1 MAILNRKTV
10 GMKQIRYLLLIFMM
24 VSCSQYAEEP
34 KNLLSQE
41 KMAQILADIA
51 ISDEAFRVNS
61 DANIETGTRQV
72 MHQHKVTATDF
83 SESYKY
89 YSITKEIEGILEDA
103 QKIVRKKHP
112 EAAKFI
118 KQQQEK
124 SAETSPFV
132 K

>member
-10 GMKQIRYLLLIFMM
+10 GMKQIRYLFLILFM
-24 VSCSQYAEEP
+24 VSCSKYAEEP

-51 ISDEAFRVNS
+51 ISDEAFRVNA

-89 YSITKEIEGILEDA
+89 YSITKEIEGILEKA
-103 QKIVRKKHP
+103 QTIVRKKHP

-118 KQQQEK
+118 KQEQEK
-124 SAETSPFV
+124 SAETSPFI